1 MALAAG
7 NFVGEEGKLKARF
20 GRLARP
26 EFLGVVVVGAFIA
39 AFASPVPQRDD
50 IDFLQISAL
59 IRKSH
64 SWYDLLTSK
73 DLWASWNGHRQVI
86 PRLLASGLLRIGRG
100 DFRVLMAASLV
111 IAVLTIPAVL
121 RILPPTIPHRHSI
134 ATLTVFALS
143 QSENWLWG
151 YQLAWFIVNFGV
163 LWALA
168 LAVRAYSPTNA
179 ALRRD
184 RKAALLF
191 GVALSCTVAT
201 LSSAHGVLSWFAVA
215 CVCALLR
222 HRRAALGWAIA
233 GVVGVIVVRSDDWTT
248 RPSPLRVATVSMQ
261 LVGCVLKLPAAW
273 IRRDLPGGAA
283 VPLGIGV
290 GLTVVLGFV
299 TIFVLRGNGTQ
310 RMQAAGLLG
319 LQLYVVGFVVM
330 VSSAR
335 SAPSFE
341 TPAQSRYSTVTLLG
355 LLCLIGLAAHARSGA
370 TSLLA
375 TAPLRSRLFSPLGIS
390 VLGCVVLI
398 GVSVSALPSVRGW
411 LSSVDV
417 IERCVN
423 EWKPGTAAKPDCKYT
438 WNAALNDEWN
448 ALKAG

>member
-1 MALAAG
+1 
-7 NFVGEEGKLKARF
+7 
-20 GRLARP
+20 
-26 EFLGVVVVGAFIA
+26 VVVGAFIA

-59 IRKSH
+59 FRRSN
-64 SWYDLLTSK
+64 SWNDVLTSK
-73 DLWASWNGHRQVI
+73 DLWASWNGHRQLI
-86 PRLLASGLLRIGRG
+86 PRLLASGLLRIGHG

-111 IAVLTIPAVL
+111 IALLTIPAVL
-121 RILPPTIPHRHSI
+121 RILPPTVPHRRSI

-168 LAVRAYSPTNA
+168 LAVRAYAPTSPT
-179 ALRRD
+179 LRPG
-184 RKAALLF
+184 RKATLLF
-191 GVALSCTVAT
+191 GAALSCTVAT

-215 CVCALLR
+215 CVCALPG
-222 HRRAALGWAIA
+222 HRRTPFGWVIV
-233 GVVGVIVVRSDDWTT
+233 GVVGVLVVRSDDWTT

-273 IRRDLPGGAA
+273 IRRDLPGGAG

-290 GLTVVLGFV
+290 GLTVVLGAV
-299 TIFVLRGNGTQ
+299 TIFVLRVGGSQ
-310 RMQAAGLLG
+310 RMHAAGLLG
-319 LQLYVVGFVVM
+319 LQLYVIGFIVM

-335 SAPSFE
+335 SAPSYE

-355 LLCLIGLAAHARSGA
+355 LLCLIALSAHARSGA

-375 TAPLRSRLFSPLGIS
+375 NATRRSRLLSPLGIS

-398 GVSVSALPSVRGW
+398 GVSASALPSVRGW

-438 WNAALNDEWN
+438 WNATLNDEWN
-448 ALKAG
+448 ALKAA